1 MKKILFSL
9 FAVAVTAFSFAQTKV
24 SDVAQFT
31 TETIDLGKMKVNK
44 PATAVFVV
52 KNIGKTP
59 LIIESASPTCGCT
72 VEDFTKGPIAPG
84 KTGEVKATFN
94 AANIGPVHKSMN
106 VKFAGVDE
114 IKPINFTG
122 EVLSV
127 EDFAKLSPSAK
138 PASVKTVKKAAPV
151 KKSR

>member
-9 FAVAVTAFSFAQTKV
+9 FAVAATTFSFAQSKV
-24 SDVAQFT
+24 ADIAQFK
-31 TETIDLGKMKVNK
+31 TETIDLGKMKQNN
-44 PATAVFVV
+44 PATAVFIV

-72 VEDFTKGPIAPG
+72 VENFTKEPIAPG

-94 AANIGPVHKSMN
+94 AATIGPVHKSMN

-122 EVLSV
+122 EVLSA
-127 EDFAKLSPSAK
+127 EDYAKLAPSVIKAPQSAK
-138 PASVKTVKKAAPV
+138 KTKAP
-151 KKSR
+151 KKSTK